1 MNRLARFSVSYPT
14 TVLMI
19 ILAILLL
26 GYISFQRLG
35 IDLFPNLANPRLF
48 VEVVAGD
55 RPPEEMERQFV
66 TRLEAAAARARG
78 VENVTSI
85 AAEVIKTVAD
95 LDTGSTT
102 LTEAEV
108 GDLLFA
114 VVNLARKLGID
125 PEVALEGPNVKF
137 EERFAAMEQGLRE
150 RGSWAGGTTSL
161 WLPAVSHPGSL

>member
-1 MNRLARFSVSYPT
+1 MIRLARFSVSYPT

-35 IDLFPNLANPRLF
+35 IDLFPNLATPRLF

-66 TRLEAAAARARG
+66 TRLEATAARARG

-85 AAEVIKTVAD
+85 AQTGRALIAVEYGWQVDMDEAYLD
-95 LDTGSTT
+95 L
-102 LTEAEV
+102 
-108 GDLLFA
+108 
-114 VVNLARKLGID
+114 
-125 PEVALEGPNVKF
+125 
-137 EERFAAMEQGLRE
+137 
-150 RGSWAGGTTSL
+150 
-161 WLPAVSHPGSL
+161 